1 MAVRHLD
8 IIEKVGSKYN
18 TICNKKIER
27 GNAGFSDDELTFLH
41 WFDLINMCKQDAIDY
56 NDTYES
62 LLDNNLWDVYIN
74 NWYNKENVIY
84 TMRNTNERITIF
96 QTCRFDK
103 IAENYFRVLYNPND
117 NTIDLRVAGS
127 MTRDYNNLYD
137 KTFKISTISESYK
150 PNFLESD
157 DFSWYKDMC
166 EKFYFKEC
174 LDTLANNLQ
183 DYLTNFFKW
192 VENLK

>member
-8 IIEKVGSKYN
+8 IIQKVGSKYD
-18 TICNKKIER
+18 TICNKKTER
-27 GNAGFSDDELTFLH
+27 KNAGFSDDEVIFLH
-41 WFDLINMCKQDAIDY
+41 WFDLINMCNQDAIDY

-62 LLDNNLWDVYIN
+62 LLNNNLWDVYIN
-74 NWYNKENVIY
+74 NWSNKENVIY
-84 TMRNTNERITIF
+84 TMRNPNEGITSF
-96 QTCRFDK
+96 QTCKFDK
-103 IAENYFRVLYNPND
+103 IAENYFSVSYNPND
-117 NTIDLRVAGS
+117 DTIELRVTGLV
-127 MTRDYNNLYD
+127 TRDYNNLYD

-157 DFSWYKDMC
+157 DFSWCKDMY
-166 EKFYFKEC
+166 EKFYFTEC

-183 DYLTNFFKW
+183 DHLNNFFKW

>member
-8 IIEKVGSKYN
+8 IIQKVGSKYA
-18 TICNKKIER
+18 TICKKKTER
-27 GNAGFSDDELTFLH
+27 KNAGFSDDEISFLY

-74 NWYNKENVIY
+74 NWSNKENVIY
-84 TMRNTNERITIF
+84 TMRNPNEGITSF

-103 IAENYFRVLYNPND
+103 IAEKYFIVLYNPND
-117 NTIDLRVAGS
+117 DTINLRVAGQV
-127 MTRDYNNLYD
+127 TRDYNNLYD

-157 DFSWYKDMC
+157 DFSWCKDMY
-166 EKFYFKEC
+166 ETFYFTEC

-183 DYLTNFFKW
+183 DHLSNFFKW

>member
-8 IIEKVGSKYN
+8 IIQKVGSKYD
-18 TICNKKIER
+18 TICNNKTER
-27 GNAGFSDDELTFLH
+27 KNAGFSDDEVIFLH
-41 WFDLINMCKQDAIDY
+41 WFDLINMCNQDAIDY

-62 LLDNNLWDVYIN
+62 LLNNNLWDVYIN
-74 NWYNKENVIY
+74 NWSNKENVIY
-84 TMRNTNERITIF
+84 TMRNPNEGITSF

-103 IAENYFRVLYNPND
+103 IAENYFIVSYNPND
-117 NTIDLRVAGS
+117 DTIELRVTGLV
-127 MTRDYNNLYD
+127 TRDYNNLYD

-157 DFSWYKDMC
+157 DFSWCKDMY
-166 EKFYFKEC
+166 EKFYFTEC

-183 DYLTNFFKW
+183 DHLSNFFKW